1 MNSVDF
7 TSASQIQNGNGNIAQ
22 IEQATY
28 FWKTGGNSD
37 HNIAMQEQIGN
48 NNNAV
53 ITQNP
58 DPDLG
63 NNISNQYQNGNLNKL
78 IASQFTVNS
87 QTVQNQTGIK
97 NDARSYQVGFNGY
110 IKQDQTGNE
119 NIAIVDE
126 QGGGGRIEGNI
137 ADANSDM
144 VIGTNRKYHN
154 MVLAELKLLKVIKLI

>member
-1 MNSVDF
+1 MKRFYLVIAIVISISAYSFSQNTADVYTFGYNDKTLVIQIGSNKAFINMNSVDF

-37 HNIAMQEQIGN
+37 HNIAMQKQIGN

-97 NDARSYQVGFNGY
+97 NDARV
-110 IKQDQTGNE
+110 I
-119 NIAIVDE
+119 
-126 QGGGGRIEGNI
+126 R
-137 ADANSDM
+137 SDSM
-144 VIGTNRKYHN
+144 DI
-154 MVLAELKLLKVIKLI
+154 